1 MKINYNMSAYVAN
14 SRLLQNEDLL
24 TKSLERLSSGYKINH
39 ASDDPA
45 GMAISSKMKSQ
56 IRGLDQANRN
66 SSDGISVLETTEG
79 ALNEVNSILQ
89 RMREIAV
96 QSGNDTYTQ
105 EDLQAMQ
112 DEIEALKE
120 EIDRISE
127 DTEFNK
133 LHVLDGSMCSRVYT
147 NTRGV
152 YLAEVSSNVRV
163 GNYHFK
169 IINDSTRATVEGNRV
184 NPADLAEF
192 MESDIYGSWYK
203 VPEGTIDINGYK
215 LRFTGEEK
223 TDEEIFEKFRNAC
236 EIGEVTLISTND
248 SAQNTALYP
257 ETEGFI
263 PLPYACGNK
272 LVFVSKY
279 PGSEGKVEIKCDND
293 KIAQFFGL
301 QTEASNIGKDVIV
314 TADINDFSNSST
326 LTTKG
331 NRVTI
336 TEMNGVSISYTI
348 EDKFM
353 AKYSRSSAFDLEI
366 NVTDIGKMVFQVGAN
381 EHETIGID
389 IPEVSTRSLFIDDL
403 DVTTINGTDR
413 SLMALDNALAKVTSI
428 RSSIGAVENRL
439 NYTTEN
445 LDEVTLDMSSAL
457 SRIEDVDMATEMSTY
472 TQMNVLVQAA
482 TSVLAQANDIP
493 QQVLQLLQ

>member
-24 TKSLERLSSGYKINH
+24 TKSLEKLSSGYKINH

-79 ALNEVNSILQ
+79 ALNEVNSIIQ
-89 RMREIAV
+89 RIRELAV

-105 EDLQAMQ
+105 EDLEAMQ

-133 LHVLDGSMCSRVYT
+133 LRVLDGSMCSRIYS
-147 NTRGV
+147 NTRDIT
-152 YLAEVSSNVRV
+152 LAEASSAVRV
-163 GNYHFK
+163 GTYHFTVTA
-169 IINDSTRATVEGNRV
+169 DAERAEYIGGAVGTGTIEEGV
-184 NPADLAEF
+184 
-192 MESDIYGSWYK
+192 
-203 VPEGTIDINGYK
+203 IDINGSK
-215 LRFTGEEK
+215 IRFTGEESF
-223 TDEEIFEKFRNAC
+223 EEAYEKLRNGA
-236 EIGEVTLISTND
+236 EIGEVKVF
-248 SAQNTALYP
+248 AQGTGARDYENYP
-257 ETEGFI
+257 ENNGI
-263 PLPYACGNK
+263 PLGT
-272 LVFVSKY
+272 VT
-279 PGSEGKVEIKCDND
+279 PGAKFCFLSTHTGSGEKVEIKTDNPALAAYFGIGTD
-293 KIAQFFGL
+293 IATL
-301 QTEASNIGKDVIV
+301 GKDVQV
-314 TADINDFSNSST
+314 TSST
-326 LTTKG
+326 TDFTAMTTTLTKG
-331 NRVTI
+331 NMVSV
-336 TEMNGVSISYTI
+336 TEMNGLSISFKV
-348 EDKFM
+348 EDGAVK
-353 AKYSRSSAFDLEI
+353 REGGNLDVELNI
-366 NVTDIGKMVFQVGAN
+366 TDIGKMVFQVGAN
-381 EHETIGID
+381 EHEIIGID
-389 IPEVSTRSLFIDDL
+389 IPEVSTRTLFIDDL
-403 DVTTINGTDR
+403 DVTTINGCDR
-413 SLMALDNALAKVTSI
+413 ALEALDNALAKVTSV
-428 RSSIGAVENRL
+428 RSAIGAVENRL

>member
-89 RMREIAV
+89 RMRELAV

-133 LHVLDGSMCSRVYT
+133 LHVLDGSMCARIYSNSRDIT
-147 NTRGV
+147 
-152 YLAEVSSNVRV
+152 LAEASSEVRV
-163 GNYHFK
+163 GKYHFEVTA
-169 IINDSTRATVEGNRV
+169 DAQRAQYIGTHGTAFMYEGDT
-184 NPADLAEF
+184 NP
-192 MESDIYGSWYK
+192 DIVS
-203 VPEGTIDINGYK
+203 PEAGTISINGSK
-215 LRFTGEEK
+215 VTFTGKETAVERY
-223 TDEEIFEKFRNAC
+223 EMLRNAA
-236 EIGEVTLISTND
+236 EIGEVVVFVGEYVANSDEYPSTNGFKPAD
-248 SAQNTALYP
+248 NEYKNIDALYFFSAHTGSS
-257 ETEGFI
+257 ETI
-263 PLPYACGNK
+263 
-272 LVFVSKY
+272 
-279 PGSEGKVEIKCDND
+279 EITSDNPRLLD
-293 KIAQFFGL
+293 AFGIGYDVK
-301 QTEASNIGKDVIV
+301 EKGKDVEV
-314 TADINDFSNSST
+314 TADSNDFSGMAT
-326 LTTKG
+326 TITKG
-331 NRVTI
+331 NMVTV
-336 TEMNGVSISYTI
+336 TEMNGVSISFKV
-348 EDKFM
+348 EDGAYFKNGGNL
-353 AKYSRSSAFDLEI
+353 DVELNI
-366 NVTDIGKMVFQVGAN
+366 TDIGKMVFQVGAN
-381 EHETIGID
+381 EHETIAIS
-389 IPEVSTRSLFIDDL
+389 IPEVSTRTLFIDDL
-403 DVTTINGTDR
+403 DVTTINGCDR
-413 SLMALDNALAKVTSI
+413 ALMALDNALAKVTSI